1 MQKWEYLSDKIR
13 SHVGGMLAPAE
24 EINNRLNELGQQG
37 WELVDMMENRANNE
51 LTNYLKRPTN

>member
-13 SHVGGMLAPAE
+13 SHVGGMLAPTE